1 MKKMIVFS
9 GILGLIFAVLAQ
21 LFAVTDDSYTLGDI
35 WFLGVLAGILT
46 MITSMQINKKNACI
60 ILLIISSFLGII
72 GTGTVYSIP
81 TVLNVVLI
89 YKLKTESKWKS
100 ESMVVSHLWL
110 SLMFHH
116 YQFFCHNIKKRSH
129 LLPCKPTLMG
139 VLMLKSTM

>member
-89 YKLKTESKWKS
+89 YKLKTESK
-100 ESMVVSHLWL
+100 
-110 SLMFHH
+110 
-116 YQFFCHNIKKRSH
+116 
-129 LLPCKPTLMG
+129 
-139 VLMLKSTM
+139 